1 MSDKLNREKEEQMTK
16 DRVEAIEAGEQPEE
30 FMIDDLETN
39 QEIKGGPSPIR
50 VDDVTLK
57 RGIF

>member
-1 MSDKLNREKEEQMTK
+1 MTK
-16 DRVEAIEAGEQPEE
+16 DRVETMEASEQQEE

-39 QEIKGGPSPIR
+39 QEIKGGSPIR

-57 RGIF
+57 RGVFD